1 MSNKYNFEFDKES
14 KRDPLAIIN
23 KKIKAGSKILEFGPA
38 NGRFTKYL
46 KNQKECCID
55 IVEYDFES
63 GVEASQYALVS
74 CIGPDEGD
82 IEKENWCKK
91 LKGNKYDAIIF
102 ADVLEHLRDPL
113 SALKKCHEFLKN
125 NGQILLSVPNIA
137 HNSILINLYLN
148 KFNYTSVGILDNT
161 HIHFFTYNS
170 LIQMVKDAGYYPVYQ
185 TAVKI
190 NVGDNEI
197 DAHYSDLEEI
207 TAAALKER
215 EKTLGLVYQYV
226 FQLKQVEDECVID
239 LNNQDNIYLFKC
251 YIKENDDTDF
261 SEDKAITIKLNEGI
275 NNIKIDLNK
284 YKSLSKIRLDPMELG
299 GEAYIHCTFLSN
311 NNNAIPAILSYSNGI
326 LVKPDTYFFEED
338 DPQLVFDVDN
348 LYVNTIAIN
357 ICVKQFSK
365 IDKLKYISSFY
376 KREYYN
382 KKQEIASLR
391 AIIQEKDIKIEN
403 IMHSKSWR
411 ITQPFRTIAKLL
423 KK

>member
-1 MSNKYNFEFDKES
+1 
-14 KRDPLAIIN
+14 
-23 KKIKAGSKILEFGPA
+23 
-38 NGRFTKYL
+38 
-46 KNQKECCID
+46 
-55 IVEYDFES
+55 
-63 GVEASQYALVS
+63 
-74 CIGPDEGD
+74 
-82 IEKENWCKK
+82 
-91 LKGNKYDAIIF
+91 
-102 ADVLEHLRDPL
+102 
-113 SALKKCHEFLKN
+113 
-125 NGQILLSVPNIA
+125 
-137 HNSILINLYLN
+137 
-148 KFNYTSVGILDNT
+148 
-161 HIHFFTYNS
+161 
-170 LIQMVKDAGYYPVYQ
+170 
-185 TAVKI
+185 
-190 NVGDNEI
+190 
-197 DAHYSDLEEI
+197 
-207 TAAALKER
+207 
-215 EKTLGLVYQYV
+215 
-226 FQLKQVEDECVID
+226 
-239 LNNQDNIYLFKC
+239 
-251 YIKENDDTDF
+251 
-261 SEDKAITIKLNEGI
+261 
-275 NNIKIDLNK
+275 
-284 YKSLSKIRLDPMELG
+284 MELG